1 MRGVHQWQVCG
12 FPSQRASYGEM
23 FPFDDVIML
32 CDDGFNAIITTI
44 DMLDA
49 HQRAMEP
56 VDIIQVID
64 NLTV

>member
-1 MRGVHQWQVCG
+1 
-12 FPSQRASYGEM
+12 M